1 MTVRTQTRDESN
13 GGSDY
18 RLALVRSFFLFLFV
32 HALQELIELGLLFHR
47 EDGSNARAALL
58 PDLVVLRVDR
68 FVESPDLRPRVVDN
82 RSDLLLLIGCE
93 LKLNRKSV
101 HNLFARRR
109 TLVRTNLLPA
119 PNALSPQVI
128 AHAAD
133 EQTQQK
139 HHEYQ
144 ESRLTPRL
152 A

>member
-82 RSDLLLLIGCE
+82 RSDL
-93 LKLNRKSV
+93 S
-101 HNLFARRR
+101 
-109 TLVRTNLLPA
+109 
-119 PNALSPQVI
+119 S
-128 AHAAD
+128 AD
-133 EQTQQK
+133 
-139 HHEYQ
+139 
-144 ESRLTPRL
+144 RV
-152 A
+152 